1 MKRLLPIA
9 AFVVCF
15 TLLAAAES
23 AAGNVRGLLLR
34 RGPQGAYPAEGIA
47 VTVYVQQLGRSR
59 PGFSGSD
66 GMYYL
71 YNVPAGQYFLEIWAH
86 GFSNPPIVFQ
96 IVVDDRLPFTDVAPV
111 TVP

>member
-1 MKRLLPIA
+1 MKPVLRLTALVI
-9 AFVVCF
+9 CF
-15 TLLAAAES
+15 TVLAAAES

-34 RGPQGAYPAEGIA
+34 RGPQGNYPAEGIA
-47 VTVYVQQLGRSR
+47 VTVYAQQMGRSR

-71 YNVPAGQYFLEIWAH
+71 YNVPAGPYYLEVWAH
-86 GFSNPPIVFQ
+86 GFGNPPIVFQ
-96 IVVDDRLPFTDVAPV
+96 IFVDDRRQFTDVAPL